1 MAAEITREELL
12 LLGRC
17 PFFRG
22 ADEALLRR
30 VLALPGVTAEAF
42 PAGEAVYQ
50 PHQFRRC
57 LGFLLAG
64 QVQVTNAALSVS
76 VLEAGELFGAA
87 ALYND
92 LPDYAT
98 TLTARS
104 PCRILFLPQ
113 EDVDRLLGEESLL
126 RRNYLRYLS
135 GRIRFLSGRLGALA
149 QTGAEGKLA
158 RYLLSSGAP
167 STGPSSPW
175 RRRASSAGRARR
187 CSCWT
192 AGGWKGFCER
202 FLFVRGF
209 RPAGGFL
216 SGCPERNQRGTRGQA
231 QIDFGFASADMTL
244 VPWTPVLRGPP
255 IRQSWWSS
263 QRRGRLS

>member
-1 MAAEITREELL
+1 MAAEITRGELL
-12 LLGRC
+12 LLERC

-42 PAGEAVYQ
+42 SAGETVYQ

-113 EDVDRLLGEESLL
+113 EDVDRLLGEEPLL

-158 RYLLSSGAP
+158 RYLLSSGEPSVHAP
-167 STGPSSPW
+167 ATDLAKRLGLS
-175 RRRASSAGRARR
+175 RAS
-187 CSCWT
+187 
-192 AGGWKGFCER
+192 
-202 FLFVRGF
+202 L
-209 RPAGGFL
+209 
-216 SGCPERNQRGTRGQA
+216 
-231 QIDFGFASADMTL
+231 
-244 VPWTPVLRGPP
+244 
-255 IRQSWWSS
+255 
-263 QRRGRLS
+263 

>member
-12 LLGRC
+12 LLERC

-42 PAGEAVYQ
+42 SAGETVYQ

-98 TLTARS
+98 TLTARTN
-104 PCRILFLPQ
+104 CRILFLPQ
-113 EDVDRLLGEESLL
+113 EDVDRLLGAEPLL
-126 RRNYLRYLS
+126 RQNYLRYLS

-149 QTGAEGKLA
+149 QTGTGCGQTGSAG
-158 RYLLSSGAP
+158 SSGGGGVPLPAAGP
-167 STGPSSPW
+167 HPPGAETGCGSW
-175 RRRASSAGRARR
+175 CGR
-187 CSCWT
+187 
-192 AGGWKGFCER
+192 
-202 FLFVRGF
+202 
-209 RPAGGFL
+209 
-216 SGCPERNQRGTRGQA
+216 
-231 QIDFGFASADMTL
+231 
-244 VPWTPVLRGPP
+244 
-255 IRQSWWSS
+255 
-263 QRRGRLS
+263 

>member
-104 PCRILFLPQ
+104 PCRILFPVSYTHLTLP
-113 EDVDRLLGEESLL
+113 
-126 RRNYLRYLS
+126 
-135 GRIRFLSGRLGALA
+135 
-149 QTGAEGKLA
+149 TKL
-158 RYLLSSGAP
+158 
-167 STGPSSPW
+167 
-175 RRRASSAGRARR
+175 
-187 CSCWT
+187 
-192 AGGWKGFCER
+192 E
-202 FLFVRGF
+202 V
-209 RPAGGFL
+209 
-216 SGCPERNQRGTRGQA
+216 
-231 QIDFGFASADMTL
+231 
-244 VPWTPVLRGPP
+244 
-255 IRQSWWSS
+255 
-263 QRRGRLS
+263 

>member
-12 LLGRC
+12 LLERC

-30 VLALPGVTAEAF
+30 VLVLPGVTAEAF
-42 PAGEAVYQ
+42 SAGETVYQ

-113 EDVDRLLGEESLL
+113 EDVDRLLGEEPLL

-149 QTGAEGKLA
+149 HDLAKRLGLSRASLYRAFEALESAGLIRREGKTVIVLD
-158 RYLLSSGAP
+158 R
-167 STGPSSPW
+167 
-175 RRRASSAGRARR
+175 
-187 CSCWT
+187 
-192 AGGWKGFCER
+192 GGLEG
-202 FLFVRGF
+202 
-209 RPAGGFL
+209 
-216 SGCPERNQRGTRGQA
+216 
-231 QIDFGFASADMTL
+231 
-244 VPWTPVLRGPP
+244 VL
-255 IRQSWWSS
+255 
-263 QRRGRLS
+263 

>member
-92 LPDYAT
+92 LPDYTT

-158 RYLLSSGAP
+158 RSEERRVGKECRSRW
-167 STGPSSPW
+167 SPYH
-175 RRRASSAGRARR
+175 
-187 CSCWT
+187 
-192 AGGWKGFCER
+192 
-202 FLFVRGF
+202 
-209 RPAGGFL
+209 
-216 SGCPERNQRGTRGQA
+216 
-231 QIDFGFASADMTL
+231 
-244 VPWTPVLRGPP
+244 
-255 IRQSWWSS
+255 
-263 QRRGRLS
+263 

>member
-42 PAGEAVYQ
+42 SAGETVYQ

-98 TLTARS
+98 TLTART
-104 PCRILFLPQ
+104 PCRVLLLPQ
-113 EDVDRLLGEESLL
+113 ALVEELMGRFPEVCRS
-126 RRNYLRYLS
+126 YVAYLS
-135 GRIRFLSGRLGALA
+135 ERIRFLSGKIDALTAGSAERKVA
-149 QTGAEGKLA
+149 Q
-158 RYLLSSGAP
+158 YLLSRLDGEWAELDCSATSLAQRLGVSRASLYRALDALEARGAV
-167 STGPSSPW
+167 
-175 RRRASSAGRARR
+175 RRAGKRFRIPDPAALE
-187 CSCWT
+187 SC
-192 AGGWKGFCER
+192 
-202 FLFVRGF
+202 
-209 RPAGGFL
+209 
-216 SGCPERNQRGTRGQA
+216 
-231 QIDFGFASADMTL
+231 
-244 VPWTPVLRGPP
+244 
-255 IRQSWWSS
+255 
-263 QRRGRLS
+263 

>member
-42 PAGEAVYQ
+42 PAGGAGYP

-57 LGFLLAG
+57 LGFLLTG

-158 RYLLSSGAP
+158 RYLLSSGEPSVHAP
-167 STGPSSPW
+167 ATDLAKRLGLPLPGLRVPGDGGPHPPGGQDGV
-175 RRRASSAGRARR
+175 RAGPRGAGRGFVSVSSLCGGSALRAGFFLDAQKETKEAPGGKRR
-187 CSCWT
+187 ST
-192 AGGWKGFCER
+192 
-202 FLFVRGF
+202 
-209 RPAGGFL
+209 
-216 SGCPERNQRGTRGQA
+216 S
-231 QIDFGFASADMTL
+231 AS
-244 VPWTPVLRGPP
+244 PQP
-255 IRQSWWSS
+255 I
-263 QRRGRLS
+263 